1 MAPDRTLAARLEA
14 LLPTMEEGTDIDDI
28 VSTLRDRH
36 AEYRRHKTGPFKQLV
51 LRALEAVRK
60 KHPEL
65 FGGDS
70 EVGGGCTECGCPL
83 RSRVPRVST
92 LSIAHSSQM
101 GAQEEGASAMGR
113 GDEDAAALGPAE
125 EVGSGM
131 NHSIMKLY
139 NTPAKQG
146 GDQEPGLEQEE
157 GVAKLQLDDEVS
169 EAPAGGGSVP
179 ASSKQAKRAAALASS
194 R

>member
-1 MAPDRTLAARLEA
+1 MQISAFTCTPGSIRACQAFLSLLHNLTIIIGYKIEDAVAPHVPILKPAGGASPEQRAMAPDRTLAARLEA

-83 RSRVPRVST
+83 RSRVPR
-92 LSIAHSSQM
+92 I
-101 GAQEEGASAMGR
+101 SAEHRAFFPNGR
-113 GDEDAAALGPAE
+113 
-125 EVGSGM
+125 
-131 NHSIMKLY
+131 
-139 NTPAKQG
+139 
-146 GDQEPGLEQEE
+146 
-157 GVAKLQLDDEVS
+157 
-169 EAPAGGGSVP
+169 AGGGSECYG
-179 ASSKQAKRAAALASS
+179 S
-194 R
+194 RR